1 MSSGSVAFPSIVQLI
16 MSLHNVSS
24 IPRLPMSFEHLISR
38 LQTRDTRKT
47 QDNPHSS
54 QSSINKLL
62 LQLGNLSLELLNLLP
77 TIQRPTISLV
87 LNTLATLELAAQLGD
102 FLGHGVVAAGLGLRG

>member
-1 MSSGSVAFPSIVQLI
+1 M
-16 MSLHNVSS
+16 
-24 IPRLPMSFEHLISR
+24 
-38 LQTRDTRKT
+38 
-47 QDNPHSS
+47 HSS

-77 TIQRPTISLV
+77 TIQRPTIIQPQTLHQPLLGLFQTRISLV